1 MGGFNL
7 VTSILDLPD
16 PGPHPIELFVDRRDG
31 KRIHA
36 LDWEG
41 DGPCALFLHGGA
53 LSAHTWDLLCS
64 LLRKRYRCVA
74 MDLRGHGDSDWAD
87 DYTIPTHVDDVSC
100 LLDHLGWRRFHLV
113 GMSLGGV
120 VSAYTSL
127 HEGAG
132 KIASLTLVDVAPGV
146 LFEKTERVRE
156 FIGSEIIRGG
166 VRDLILYARSLG
178 ARGTD
183 EQLFHRY
190 AHLVR
195 QKPDGDWCW
204 KYDDRIQMDFDH
216 VLGRIDALNQL
227 CHSFAWPCLVAR
239 GGKSKI
245 LPEAA
250 ASNFASLC
258 PRGSMR
264 TIANAGH
271 TVQEDNP
278 RGLAEALEE
287 FWTAGAMR
295 ET

>member
-1 MGGFNL
+1 MGGFGL
-7 VTSILDLPD
+7 VTSTLDLPD
-16 PGPHPIELFVDRRDG
+16 PGPAPVDLFVERRDG

-36 LDWEG
+36 LDWQG
-41 DGPCALFLHGGA
+41 DGPCVVFLHGGA

-64 LLRKRYRCVA
+64 LLRNRYRCVA
-74 MDLRGHGDSDWAD
+74 MDLRGHGDSDWSD
-87 DYTIPTHVDDVSC
+87 DYTIPTHVDDASC

-120 VSAYTSL
+120 VAAHTSVR
-127 HEGAG
+127 EGAG
-132 KIASLTLVDVAPGV
+132 KVASLTLVDVAPGV
-146 LFEKTERVRE
+146 LFEKTERLRV

-195 QKPDGDWCW
+195 QTSDGDWRW
-204 KYDDRIQMDFDH
+204 KYDDRKQVDFDH
-216 VLGRIDALNQL
+216 VLGHLNALNQI
-227 CHSFAWPCLVAR
+227 CQSFAWPCLVAR
-239 GGKSKI
+239 GGKSRI

-250 ASNFASLC
+250 AASFVSLC
-258 PRGSMR
+258 PNGSMR
-264 TIANAGH
+264 TIADAGH

-278 RGLAEALEE
+278 RGLAEALEQ
-287 FWTAGAMR
+287 FWLTDSVAK
-295 ET
+295 T